1 MFRRL
6 LWLTIG
12 IMVGVGAS
20 QWLMRFVRETLARL
34 SPERVASDLA
44 DGLRRAGDELAAAL
58 RVARQTMK
66 EREQELRRG
75 LRDDLTA
82 RPRR

>member
-12 IMVGVGAS
+12 IMVGLGAS
-20 QWLMRFVRETLARL
+20 LWITRFVRESLARL
-34 SPERVASDLA
+34 APERVAGELA
-44 DGLRRAGDELAAAL
+44 GGLRRAGDELAAAL
-58 RVARQTMK
+58 RVARQTMR
-66 EREQELRRG
+66 EREQELRQG
-75 LRDDLTA
+75 LRDELTG